1 MGGERVRTTSESA
14 GRHGQAEQ
22 APPQMETVS
31 PQRRAQLEASLN
43 YPNNPG
49 YHTLRSPAA
58 GSRSSELMALRG
70 LAPAN
75 PALLSF
81 ADALYQPE
89 FVHLIPAR
97 QARRAEALSLEIF
110 RRYLSRYAASG
121 LDENNAVVWAK
132 MDLTRTY
139 IASTENQHNTWNVQ
153 PIVYNQTHMKGG
165 RCLPRFIAALH
176 EFMHV
181 EETPRGAAMGW
192 DAVPSPPPAQA
203 AGPVSSVQAAAGGP
217 SIEMLSELMPTIMT
231 LVLSDEVY
239 KRLNNI
245 PLNRAVNYGQS
256 VQWDGHSVQLGR
268 VANFYR
274 SLIDRYG
281 SVGAAAASPESLEFM
296 RQGRIPPAMV
306 TPVRAR

>member
-1 MGGERVRTTSESA
+1 MRTSREPGERREHL
-14 GRHGQAEQ
+14 RQ
-22 APPQMETVS
+22 APPQVEAVS
-31 PQRRAQLEASLN
+31 PKRRAQLEASLN
-43 YPNNPG
+43 YHNNPG

-58 GSRSSELMALRG
+58 GSRSSELIGLRG

-75 PALLSF
+75 PALPSF
-81 ADALYQPE
+81 ANALYQPE

-110 RRYLSRYAASG
+110 RRYLSRYPGSG
-121 LDENNAVVWAK
+121 LDENNAVGWGK

-139 IASTENQHNTWNVQ
+139 IASIENQYNTWSVQ

-165 RCLPRFIAALH
+165 RCLPRFIAAFH

-181 EETPRGAAMGW
+181 EETPRGVAMGW
-192 DAVPSPPPAQA
+192 DAAPPPPPAQA
-203 AGPVSSVQAAAGGP
+203 AGPVSSVQVAAGGP
-217 SIEMLSELMPTIMT
+217 SIESLSELMPTIMT
-231 LVLSDEVY
+231 IVLSDEVY

-296 RQGRIPPAMV
+296 RHGRIPPAMV